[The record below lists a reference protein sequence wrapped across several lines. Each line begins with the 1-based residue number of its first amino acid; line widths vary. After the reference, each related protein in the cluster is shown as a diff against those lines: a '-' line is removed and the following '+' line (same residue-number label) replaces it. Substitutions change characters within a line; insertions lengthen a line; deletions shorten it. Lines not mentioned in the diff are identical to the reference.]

1 MNNPQAQ
8 LLEQLLAL
16 PLLSPDDFLARWTL
30 NYRQISQICGCST
43 STVEHWFSAGAGRRS
58 PAHCYQ
64 KLLAICFSRY
74 LFEIADFLL
83 TNSDFFH
90 QWRSLQ

>member
-1 MNNPQAQ
+1 MRLNDPQTQ

-30 NYRQISQICGCST
+30 NYRQISQICSCST

-58 PAHCYQ
+58 PAQCYQ
-64 KLLAICFSRY
+64 KLLAI
-74 LFEIADFLL
+74 ADFLL
-83 TNSDFFH
+83 THSDFFH
-90 QWRSLQ
+90 NWRSLQ